1 MLSRVVSIDLTE
13 MLKSGQMFEG
23 GEIRKISMIYVGRAF
38 YEKGRD
44 TTQVLR
50 WECTWHVRG
59 TARRP
64 VQLEQYEHG
73 GVEK

>member
-23 GEIRKISMIYVGRAF
+23 GEVRKISMV